1 MIALLAS
8 EGVIKT
14 AQEALDVQNIT
25 ICVEMLFAAMG
36 HLYAFP
42 YKGYAEANINGQGNL
57 AHSIL
62 HALNF
67 SDLVYDTMHQV
78 HHHHHLHFYLTSTRL
93 GNERKSGWVK
103 TRLEHGTDRL
113 NEHKDAS

>member
-8 EGVIKT
+8 KGVIKT

-25 ICVEMLFAAMG
+25 ICVEMLFAALG

-57 AHSIL
+57 VHSIL

-78 HHHHHLHFYLTSTRL
+78 HHHLYYYFYPTGKRREEWVGYNQTVTRV
-93 GNERKSGWVK
+93 R
-103 TRLEHGTDRL
+103 
-113 NEHKDAS
+113 

>member
-1 MIALLAS
+1 LKAQSDWHAQGVVIALLAS

-57 AHSIL
+57 VHSIL

-78 HHHHHLHFYLTSTRL
+78 HHHLYYF
-93 GNERKSGWVK
+93 
-103 TRLEHGTDRL
+103 
-113 NEHKDAS
+113 

>member
-1 MIALLAS
+1 MQGVVIALLAS
-8 EGVIKT
+8 GGVIKT

-25 ICVEMLFAAMG
+25 ICIEMLFASMG

-42 YKGYAEANINGQGNL
+42 YSVYSNANINGQGDL
-57 AHSIL
+57 MHSIF

-78 HHHHHLHFYLTSTRL
+78 
-93 GNERKSGWVK
+93 
-103 TRLEHGTDRL
+103 
-113 NEHKDAS
+113 